1 MDAIARKHFL
11 PREVVREAE
20 WDMPLPIGFGQTN
33 SQPSTVRLMLEWLDV
48 HPGQKVLDVGSGSGW
63 TTALL
68 AYMTGKEGQ
77 VFAVERIPELVAFGR
92 SNCERLGLKNIEF
105 HPAGDAYGYPAAA
118 PYDRILV
125 SAAAGEV
132 PESLLAQLAVGGR
145 MVIPVQDSIVVMHK
159 DAGGRVDHQTFHGF
173 AFVPL
178 V

>member
-1 MDAIARKHFL
+1 
-11 PREVVREAE
+11 
-20 WDMPLPIGFGQTN
+20 MPLPIGFGQTN

-77 VFAVERIPELVAFGR
+77 VFAVERIPELVSFGR

-125 SAAAGEV
+125 SAAAKDV
-132 PESLLAQLAVGGR
+132 PSELVDQLADDGR
-145 MVIPVQDSIVVMHK
+145 MVIPVHDSVIIISK
-159 DAGGRVDHQTFHGF
+159 DKQGQLEQKAHPGF
-173 AFVPL
+173 IFVPL
-178 V
+178 I